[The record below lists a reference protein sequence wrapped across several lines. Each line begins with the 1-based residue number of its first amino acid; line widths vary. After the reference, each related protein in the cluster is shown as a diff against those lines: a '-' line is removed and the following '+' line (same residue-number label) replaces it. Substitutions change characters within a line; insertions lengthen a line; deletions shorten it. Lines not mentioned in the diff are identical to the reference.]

1 MNYFFHSVII
11 ELGVSTIAA
20 VIAFVAIIVHFYIF
34 FKLYEETQL
43 IALFLSILCF
53 IFTLSETIN
62 IIVSLSIQNVKL
74 SLLMYKIEQI
84 AISLTILPWI
94 RYTKNTLK
102 LNDKLHSFLDKAES
116 VAIFLFMVILVIA
129 LIYSQLFVSTTEVT
143 TTLNSSAVNSV
154 KVRGAIGPIY
164 IFRDFI
170 FSVYSVIIICMFLY
184 EIFVNKIYKVNIG
197 TLVLISMISLAF
209 FDDFNGIS
217 TYSKY
222 SSNYLLLP
230 SFSFSRFSLV
240 YMIFNIFSVYGYIV
254 NFIDAVYKRS
264 DTKYYDLES
273 IKAQDAVIINTAMN
287 TSSKLLELREHFNS
301 LVGTLVDK
309 VKNTNLSVNNL
320 KTDISKIIDNTN
332 EFITIENFQVND
344 GNTNIEK
351 IEQLI
356 ETYPNL
362 QVSSEMQKNMLEEY
376 INILQESVKEVYI
389 LQSESVNILK
399 SFEEFQLN
407 IEKERNDIIKILDK
421 TLVFNQLSFQIN
433 KILSFMTNMQDK
445 VKTLSINSSIQA
457 SKSGEWYHNFNV
469 VSKEVSELVVE
480 TGNITQKM
488 QKLLFQIEEIFKN
501 YNYAS
506 NSIKAG
512 TMELMRETSS
522 YHNRLTK
529 FNNSMERQNDYN
541 INIIKS
547 TDKMYN
553 SISDMSTIIVNEEND
568 FMNIKTKIEEF
579 NDYISDISQ
588 NANNQN
594 IEIKNIMKDMN
605 KLLATSEDFEDI
617 TNKLDEE
624 TKKLLEYSDNL
635 KKVINEYSKVI

>member
-1 MNYFFHSVII
+1 MNYIFHSVII

-34 FKLYEETQL
+34 FKLYQESQL
-43 IALFLSILCF
+43 TALSLSILCF
-53 IFTLSETIN
+53 IFTVSETIN
-62 IIVSLSIQNVKL
+62 IIVAISIQNTQL
-74 SLLMYKIEQI
+74 SLLMYRIEQI

-94 RYTKNTLK
+94 RYVKNSLK
-102 LNDKLHSFLDKAES
+102 LNDKLHAILDKAES
-116 VAIFLFMVILVIA
+116 VAIFLSMLILVIA
-129 LIYSQLFVSTTEVT
+129 LIYSQLFVSTTEVID
-143 TTLNSSAVNSV
+143 TLNSSASNSV
-154 KVRGAIGPIY
+154 KIRGEIGPVY
-164 IFRDFI
+164 FFRDFF
-170 FSVYSVIIICMFLY
+170 FSAYSVIIICMLFY

-197 TLVLISMISLAF
+197 TLVLFSIITLAF
-209 FDDFNGIS
+209 FDDFNRI
-217 TYSKY
+217 SKY
-222 SSNYLLLP
+222 SSNYLLFP
-230 SFSFSRFSLV
+230 TFSFSRFSLV
-240 YMIFNIFSVYGYIV
+240 YMIFNIFSVYGYTV
-254 NFIDAVYKRS
+254 NFINTVYKKS
-264 DTKYYDLES
+264 DSKNYDLES
-273 IKAQDAVIINTAMN
+273 IRAQDAIIINTAIN
-287 TSSKLLELREHFNS
+287 TSSKLLELKEHFHS

-320 KTDISKIIDNTN
+320 KGEIAKIIDNTN

-376 INILQESVKEVYI
+376 INILQESVKEVYV
-389 LQSESVNILK
+389 LQSESVHILR
-399 SFEEFQLN
+399 SFEEFQSN
-407 IEKERNDIIKILDK
+407 IEKERNAIIKILDK
-421 TLVFNQLSFQIN
+421 ALIFNQLSFQIN

-469 VSKEVSELVVE
+469 VSKEVADLVAE
-480 TGNITQKM
+480 TGNVTQNM
-488 QKLLFQIEEIFKN
+488 QTLLFQIEEIFKR
-501 YNYAS
+501 YNYSS
-506 NSIKAG
+506 NNIKAG
-512 TMELMRETSS
+512 TMELIRETSS
-522 YHNRLTK
+522 HYNRLIK
-529 FNNSMERQNDYN
+529 FNNTMERQNDYN

-553 SISDMSTIIVNEEND
+553 SISDMSTIIINEEND

-605 KLLATSEDFEDI
+605 KLVATNEDFEDI

-624 TKKLLEYSDNL
+624 SKKLLEYSDNL
-635 KKVINEYSKVI
+635 KKVISEYSKVI

>member
-1 MNYFFHSVII
+1 MNYIFHSVII

-34 FKLYEETQL
+34 FKLFQESQL
-43 IALFLSILCF
+43 TALALSILCF

-62 IIVSLSIQNVKL
+62 IIVAISIQNTQL
-74 SLLMYKIEQI
+74 SLLMYRIEQI
-84 AISLTILPWI
+84 AVSLTILPWI
-94 RYTKNTLK
+94 RYTKNSLK
-102 LNDKLHSFLDKAES
+102 LNDKLHSFLDRAES
-116 VAIFLFMVILVIA
+116 AAIFLSMVILVIA
-129 LIYSQLFVSTTEVT
+129 LIYSQLFVSTTDVI
-143 TTLNSSAVNSV
+143 TTLNSSASNSV
-154 KVRGAIGPIY
+154 KIRGEIGPIY

-170 FSVYSVIIICMFLY
+170 FSVYSVIIICMLLY

-197 TLVLISMISLAF
+197 TLVLFSIITLAF

-217 TYSKY
+217 KY
-222 SSNYLLLP
+222 TSNYLLFP
-230 SFSFSRFSLV
+230 AFSFSRFSLV
-240 YMIFNIFSVYGYIV
+240 YMIFNVFSVYGYTV
-254 NFIDAVYKRS
+254 NFINAVYKKS
-264 DTKYYDLES
+264 DAEKYDLES
-273 IKAQDAVIINTAMN
+273 IKAQDAIIINTAMN
-287 TSSKLLELREHFNS
+287 TSSKLLEMKEHFYS

-309 VKNTNLSVNNL
+309 VKNTSLSVSNL
-320 KTDISKIIDNTN
+320 KTDIAKVIDNTN

-356 ETYPNL
+356 ETYPSL

-376 INILQESVKEVYI
+376 INILQESVKEVYV
-389 LQSESVNILK
+389 LQSESVQILR

-469 VSKEVSELVVE
+469 VSKEVADLVVE
-480 TGNITQKM
+480 TGNITENM
-488 QKLLFQIEEIFKN
+488 QKLLFQIEEIFKK

-512 TMELMRETSS
+512 TMELIRETSS
-522 YHNRLTK
+522 HYNRLIK
-529 FNNSMERQNDYN
+529 FNNTMERQNDYN

-579 NDYISDISQ
+579 NEYISDISQ

-594 IEIKNIMKDMN
+594 IDIKNIMKDMN
-605 KLLATSEDFEDI
+605 KLVATSEDFEDI
-617 TNKLDEE
+617 TNKLDDE

>member
-1 MNYFFHSVII
+1 MNYIFHSVII

-34 FKLYEETQL
+34 FKLYEESQL
-43 IALFLSILCF
+43 ISLSLSILCF

-62 IIVSLSIQNVKL
+62 IIVAISIQNTQL
-74 SLLMYKIEQI
+74 SLMMYKIEQI
-84 AISLTILPWI
+84 AVSLTILPWI
-94 RYTKNTLK
+94 RHTKNTLK
-102 LNDKLHSFLDKAES
+102 LNDKLHTFLDKAES
-116 VAIFLFMVILVIA
+116 VAIFLFMLIFVIA
-129 LIYSQLFVSTTEVT
+129 LIYSQLFVSTTEVID
-143 TTLNSSAVNSV
+143 TLNSSAANSV
-154 KVRGAIGPIY
+154 KIRGAIGPIY
-164 IFRDFI
+164 IFRDFL
-170 FSVYSVIIICMFLY
+170 FSAYSIIIICMFFY
-184 EIFVNKIYKVNIG
+184 EIFVNKVYKVNIG
-197 TLVLISMISLAF
+197 TLVLFSIITLAF

-217 TYSKY
+217 SYSN
-222 SSNYLLLP
+222 SSNYLLFP
-230 SFSFSRFSLV
+230 AFSFSRFSLV
-240 YMIFNIFSVYGYIV
+240 YMIFNVFSVYGYIV
-254 NFIDAVYKRS
+254 NFINTVYRKS
-264 DTKYYDLES
+264 DSKNYDLES
-273 IKAQDAVIINTAMN
+273 IKAQDAIIINTAIN
-287 TSSKLLELREHFNS
+287 TSSKLLEMKEHFYS

-320 KTDISKIIDNTN
+320 KTEIAKIIDNTN

-389 LQSESVNILK
+389 LQSESVNILR
-399 SFEEFQLN
+399 SFEEFQSN

-421 TLVFNQLSFQIN
+421 TLVFNQLSFQIS

-480 TGNITQKM
+480 TGNITQNM
-488 QKLLFQIEEIFKN
+488 QKLLFQIEEIFKK

-506 NSIKAG
+506 NSIKAS
-512 TMELMRETSS
+512 TMELIRETSS
-522 YHNRLTK
+522 YHNRLIK

-541 INIIKS
+541 ISIIKS

-594 IEIKNIMKDMN
+594 IEIKNIMRDMS

-617 TNKLDEE
+617 TNKLDDE

>member
-1 MNYFFHSVII
+1 MNYIFHSVII

-34 FKLYEETQL
+34 FKLYEESQL
-43 IALFLSILCF
+43 ISLSLSILCF

-62 IIVSLSIQNVKL
+62 IIVAISIQNTQL
-74 SLLMYKIEQI
+74 SLMMYKIEQI
-84 AISLTILPWI
+84 AVSLTILPWI
-94 RYTKNTLK
+94 RHTKNTLK
-102 LNDKLHSFLDKAES
+102 LNDKLHTFLDKAES
-116 VAIFLFMVILVIA
+116 VAIFLFMLIFVIA
-129 LIYSQLFVSTTEVT
+129 LIYSQLFVSTTEVID
-143 TTLNSSAVNSV
+143 TLNSSAANSV
-154 KVRGAIGPIY
+154 KIRGAIGPIY
-164 IFRDFI
+164 IFRDFL
-170 FSVYSVIIICMFLY
+170 FSVYSIIIICMFFY
-184 EIFVNKIYKVNIG
+184 EIFVNKVYKVNIG
-197 TLVLISMISLAF
+197 TLVLFSIITLAF

-217 TYSKY
+217 SYSN
-222 SSNYLLLP
+222 SSNYLLFP
-230 SFSFSRFSLV
+230 AFSFSRFSLV
-240 YMIFNIFSVYGYIV
+240 YMIFNVFSVYGYIV
-254 NFIDAVYKRS
+254 NFINTVYRKS
-264 DTKYYDLES
+264 DSKNYDLES
-273 IKAQDAVIINTAMN
+273 IRAQDAIIINTAIN
-287 TSSKLLELREHFNS
+287 TSSKLLEMKEHFYS

-320 KTDISKIIDNTN
+320 KTEIAKIIDNTN

-389 LQSESVNILK
+389 LQSESVNILR
-399 SFEEFQLN
+399 SFEEFQSN

-421 TLVFNQLSFQIN
+421 TLVFNQLSFQIS

-480 TGNITQKM
+480 TGNITQNM
-488 QKLLFQIEEIFKN
+488 QKLLFQIEEIFKK

-506 NSIKAG
+506 NSIKAS
-512 TMELMRETSS
+512 TMELIRETSS
-522 YHNRLTK
+522 YHNRLIK

-541 INIIKS
+541 ISIIKS

-594 IEIKNIMKDMN
+594 IEIKNIMRDMS

-617 TNKLDEE
+617 TNKLDDE

>member
-1 MNYFFHSVII
+1 MNYIFHSVII
-11 ELGVSTIAA
+11 ELGVSTTAA

-34 FKLYEETQL
+34 FKLYQETQL
-43 IALFLSILCF
+43 TALFLSILCF
-53 IFTLSETIN
+53 VFTAAETIN
-62 IIVSLSIQNVKL
+62 IIVSLSIQDTQL
-74 SLLMYKIEQI
+74 SLTMYKIEQM
-84 AISLTILPWI
+84 AVSLTILPWI
-94 RYTKNTLK
+94 RYAKTTLK
-102 LNDKLHSFLDKAES
+102 LNDRLHYFLDKAES
-116 VAIFLFMVILVIA
+116 VAIFLFILIFVIA
-129 LIYSQLFVSTTEVT
+129 LIYSQLFVSTTEVLS
-143 TTLNSSAVNSV
+143 TLNNSAVNSV
-154 KVRGAIGPIY
+154 KVRGATGPIY
-164 IFRDFI
+164 VFRDFL
-170 FSVYSVIIICMFLY
+170 FSIYSIMIICMLFY
-184 EIFVNKIYKVNIG
+184 EIFVNKIYKVTIG
-197 TLVLISMISLAF
+197 TLVLFTMITLAF

-217 TYSKY
+217 SYSDY
-222 SSNYLLLP
+222 YSNYLLLP
-230 SFSFSRFSLV
+230 AFSFSRFSLV
-240 YMIFNIFSVYGYIV
+240 YMIFNIFFVYGYII
-254 NFIDAVYKRS
+254 NFINTVYRRS

-273 IKAQDAVIINTAMN
+273 IKAQDTVIINTAIN
-287 TSSKLLELREHFNS
+287 TSSRLLELKENFHS
-301 LVGTLVDK
+301 LISVLVEK

-320 KTDISKIIDNTN
+320 KTEIAKVIDNTN

-376 INILQESVKEVYI
+376 INVLQESVKEVYI
-389 LQSESVNILK
+389 LQSESVNILR
-399 SFEEFQLN
+399 SFEEFQSN
-407 IEKERNDIIKILDK
+407 IEKERNNIIKILDK
-421 TLVFNQLSFQIN
+421 TLIFNQLSFQIN

-480 TGNITQKM
+480 TGNITQNM
-488 QKLLFQIEEIFKN
+488 QELLFQIEEIFKR

-512 TMELMRETSS
+512 TMELLREISS
-522 YHNRLTK
+522 NYNRLVK
-529 FNNSMERQNDYN
+529 FNNTMERQNDYN

-553 SISDMSTIIVNEEND
+553 SISDMSAIIVNEEND

-579 NDYISDISQ
+579 NDYISDISHK
-588 NANNQN
+588 ANNQN
-594 IEIKNIMKDMN
+594 VDIKNIMRDMS

-617 TNKLDEE
+617 TNKLDDE

-635 KKVINEYSKVI
+635 KNVINEYSKII

>member
-1 MNYFFHSVII
+1 MNYIFHSVII

-34 FKLYEETQL
+34 FKLYQESQL
-43 IALFLSILCF
+43 TALSLSILCF
-53 IFTLSETIN
+53 IFTVSETIN
-62 IIVSLSIQNVKL
+62 IIVAISIQNTQL
-74 SLLMYKIEQI
+74 SLLMYRIEQI

-94 RYTKNTLK
+94 RYVKTTLK
-102 LNDKLHSFLDKAES
+102 LNDKLHTFLDRAES

-129 LIYSQLFVSTTEVT
+129 LIYSQLFVSTTEVI
-143 TTLNSSAVNSV
+143 TTLNSSAANSV
-154 KVRGAIGPIY
+154 KIRGAIGPIY

-170 FSVYSVIIICMFLY
+170 FSVYSVIIICMLFY
-184 EIFVNKIYKVNIG
+184 EIFVNKIYQVNIG
-197 TLVLISMISLAF
+197 TLVLFSIITLAF
-209 FDDFNGIS
+209 FDDFNRI
-217 TYSKY
+217 SKY
-222 SSNYLLLP
+222 SSNYLLFP
-230 SFSFSRFSLV
+230 TFSFSRFSLI
-240 YMIFNIFSVYGYIV
+240 YMIFNIFSVYGYTV
-254 NFIDAVYKRS
+254 NFINTVYKKS
-264 DTKYYDLES
+264 DSKDYDLES
-273 IKAQDAVIINTAMN
+273 IKAQDAIIINTAIN
-287 TSSKLLELREHFNS
+287 TSSKLLELKEHFHS

-320 KTDISKIIDNTN
+320 KTEIAKIIDNTN

-376 INILQESVKEVYI
+376 INILQESVKEVYV
-389 LQSESVNILK
+389 LQSESVHILR
-399 SFEEFQLN
+399 SFEEFQSN
-407 IEKERNDIIKILDK
+407 IEKERNAIIKILDK
-421 TLVFNQLSFQIN
+421 ALIFNQLSFQIN

-469 VSKEVSELVVE
+469 VSKEVADLVAE
-480 TGNITQKM
+480 TGNVTQNM
-488 QKLLFQIEEIFKN
+488 QTLLFQIEEIFKR
-501 YNYAS
+501 YNYSS
-506 NSIKAG
+506 NNIKAG
-512 TMELMRETSS
+512 TMELIRETSS
-522 YHNRLTK
+522 HYNRLIK
-529 FNNSMERQNDYN
+529 FNNTMERQNDYN

-553 SISDMSTIIVNEEND
+553 SISDMSTIIINEEND

-605 KLLATSEDFEDI
+605 KLVATNEDFEDI

-624 TKKLLEYSDNL
+624 SKKLLEYSDNL
-635 KKVINEYSKVI
+635 KKVISEYSKVI

>member
-1 MNYFFHSVII
+1 MNYIFHSVII

-20 VIAFVAIIVHFYIF
+20 AIALVAIIVHFYIF
-34 FKLYEETQL
+34 FKLYGETQL

-62 IIVSLSIQNVKL
+62 IIVSLSIQDVKL

-94 RYTKNTLK
+94 RYVKTTLK
-102 LNDKLHSFLDKAES
+102 LNDKLHSFLDRAES

-129 LIYSQLFVSTTEVT
+129 LIYSQLFVSTTEVI
-143 TTLNSSAVNSV
+143 TTLNSSAANSV
-154 KVRGAIGPIY
+154 KIRGAIGPIY

-170 FSVYSVIIICMFLY
+170 FSVYSVIIICMLFY
-184 EIFVNKIYKVNIG
+184 EIFVNKIYQVNIG
-197 TLVLISMISLAF
+197 VLVLVSLISLAF

-222 SSNYLLLP
+222 SSNYLLFP
-230 SFSFSRFSLV
+230 AFSFSRFSLV
-240 YMIFNIFSVYGYIV
+240 YMIFNIFSVYGYTV
-254 NFIDAVYKRS
+254 NFINTVYKKS
-264 DTKYYDLES
+264 DSKDYDLES
-273 IKAQDAVIINTAMN
+273 IKAQDAIIINTAIN
-287 TSSKLLELREHFNS
+287 TLSKLLEFKEHFHS

-320 KTDISKIIDNTN
+320 KGEIAKVIDNTN

-362 QVSSEMQKNMLEEY
+362 QVSSEIQKNMLEEY
-376 INILQESVKEVYI
+376 INILQESVKEVYV
-389 LQSESVNILK
+389 LQSESVHILR
-399 SFEEFQLN
+399 SFEEFQSN
-407 IEKERNDIIKILDK
+407 IEKERNAIIKILDK
-421 TLVFNQLSFQIN
+421 ALIFNQLSFQIN

-480 TGNITQKM
+480 TGNITQNM
-488 QKLLFQIEEIFKN
+488 QKLLFQIEEIFKR

-512 TMELMRETSS
+512 IMELIRETSS
-522 YHNRLTK
+522 HYNRLIK
-529 FNNSMERQNDYN
+529 FNNTMERQNDYN

-547 TDKMYN
+547 TDKIYN

-605 KLLATSEDFEDI
+605 KLVATNEDFEDI

-624 TKKLLEYSDNL
+624 SKKLLEYSDNL
-635 KKVINEYSKVI
+635 KKVISEYSKVI

>member
-143 TTLNSSAVNSV
+143 ATLNSSAVNSV

-254 NFIDAVYKRS
+254 NFIDTVYKRS

-309 VKNTNLSVNNL
+309 VKNT
-320 KTDISKIIDNTN
+320 K
-332 EFITIENFQVND
+332 
-344 GNTNIEK
+344 
-351 IEQLI
+351 LI

>member
-1 MNYFFHSVII
+1 MNYIFHSVII

-34 FKLYEETQL
+34 FKLYEESQL
-43 IALFLSILCF
+43 ISLSLSILCF

-62 IIVSLSIQNVKL
+62 IIVAISIQNTQL
-74 SLLMYKIEQI
+74 SLMMYKIEQI
-84 AISLTILPWI
+84 AVSLTILPWI
-94 RYTKNTLK
+94 RHTKNTLK
-102 LNDKLHSFLDKAES
+102 LNDKLHTFLDKAES
-116 VAIFLFMVILVIA
+116 VAIFLFMLIFVIA
-129 LIYSQLFVSTTEVT
+129 LIYSQLFVSTTEVID
-143 TTLNSSAVNSV
+143 TLNSSAANSV
-154 KVRGAIGPIY
+154 KIRGAIGPIY
-164 IFRDFI
+164 IFRDFL
-170 FSVYSVIIICMFLY
+170 FSVYSIIIICMFFY
-184 EIFVNKIYKVNIG
+184 EIFVNKVYKVNIG
-197 TLVLISMISLAF
+197 TLVLFSIITLAF

-217 TYSKY
+217 SYSN
-222 SSNYLLLP
+222 SSNYLLFP
-230 SFSFSRFSLV
+230 AFSFSRFSLV
-240 YMIFNIFSVYGYIV
+240 YIIFNVFSVYGYIV
-254 NFIDAVYKRS
+254 NFINTVYRKS
-264 DTKYYDLES
+264 DSKNYDLES
-273 IKAQDAVIINTAMN
+273 IRAQDAIIINTAIN
-287 TSSKLLELREHFNS
+287 TSSKLLEMKEHFYS

-320 KTDISKIIDNTN
+320 KTEIAKIIDNTN

-389 LQSESVNILK
+389 LQSESVNILR
-399 SFEEFQLN
+399 SFEEFQSN

-421 TLVFNQLSFQIN
+421 TLVFNQLSFQIS

-480 TGNITQKM
+480 TGNITQNM
-488 QKLLFQIEEIFKN
+488 QKLLFQIEEIFKK

-506 NSIKAG
+506 NSIKAS
-512 TMELMRETSS
+512 TMELIRETSS
-522 YHNRLTK
+522 YHNRLIK

-541 INIIKS
+541 ISIIKS

-594 IEIKNIMKDMN
+594 IEIKNIMRDMS

-617 TNKLDEE
+617 TNKLDDE

>member
-1 MNYFFHSVII
+1 
-11 ELGVSTIAA
+11 
-20 VIAFVAIIVHFYIF
+20 
-34 FKLYEETQL
+34 
-43 IALFLSILCF
+43 
-53 IFTLSETIN
+53 
-62 IIVSLSIQNVKL
+62 
-74 SLLMYKIEQI
+74 
-84 AISLTILPWI
+84 
-94 RYTKNTLK
+94 
-102 LNDKLHSFLDKAES
+102 
-116 VAIFLFMVILVIA
+116 
-129 LIYSQLFVSTTEVT
+129 
-143 TTLNSSAVNSV
+143 
-154 KVRGAIGPIY
+154 
-164 IFRDFI
+164 
-170 FSVYSVIIICMFLY
+170 
-184 EIFVNKIYKVNIG
+184 
-197 TLVLISMISLAF
+197 
-209 FDDFNGIS
+209 
-217 TYSKY
+217 
-222 SSNYLLLP
+222 
-230 SFSFSRFSLV
+230 
-240 YMIFNIFSVYGYIV
+240 
-254 NFIDAVYKRS
+254 
-264 DTKYYDLES
+264 
-273 IKAQDAVIINTAMN
+273 IINTAIN
-287 TSSKLLELREHFNS
+287 TSSKLLELKEHFHS

-320 KTDISKIIDNTN
+320 KTDIAKVIDNTN

-389 LQSESVNILK
+389 LQSESVNILR
-399 SFEEFQLN
+399 SFEEFQSN

-480 TGNITQKM
+480 TGNITQNM

-522 YHNRLTK
+522 YYNRLIK

-553 SISDMSTIIVNEEND
+553 SISDMSAIIVNEEND

-594 IEIKNIMKDMN
+594 IDIKNIMRDMN

-617 TNKLDEE
+617 TNKLDDE

>member
-1 MNYFFHSVII
+1 MNYIFYSVII
-11 ELGVSTIAA
+11 ELGVSTTAA

-34 FKLYEETQL
+34 FKLYQETQL
-43 IALFLSILCF
+43 TALFLSILCF
-53 IFTLSETIN
+53 IFTAAETIN
-62 IIVSLSIQNVKL
+62 IIVSLSIQDTQF
-74 SLLMYKIEQI
+74 SLTMYKIEQI
-84 AISLTILPWI
+84 AVSLTILPWI
-94 RYTKNTLK
+94 RYVKTTLK
-102 LNDKLHSFLDKAES
+102 LNDKLHSFLDRAES

-129 LIYSQLFVSTTEVT
+129 LIYSQLFVSTTEVI
-143 TTLNSSAVNSV
+143 TTLNSSASNSV
-154 KVRGAIGPIY
+154 KIRGAIGPIY

-170 FSVYSVIIICMFLY
+170 FSVYSVIIICMLFY
-184 EIFVNKIYKVNIG
+184 EIFANKIYQVNIG
-197 TLVLISMISLAF
+197 ILVLVSLISLAF

-217 TYSKY
+217 MYSN
-222 SSNYLLLP
+222 NYLLFP
-230 SFSFSRFSLV
+230 EFSFSRFSLV
-240 YMIFNIFSVYGYIV
+240 YMIFNIFSVYGYTV
-254 NFIDAVYKRS
+254 NFINTVYKKS
-264 DTKYYDLES
+264 DSKDYDLES
-273 IKAQDAVIINTAMN
+273 VKAQDTVIINTAIN
-287 TSSKLLELREHFNS
+287 TSSKLLELKEHFYS

-320 KTDISKIIDNTN
+320 KGEIAKVIDNTN

-376 INILQESVKEVYI
+376 INILQESVKEVYV
-389 LQSESVNILK
+389 LQSESVHILR
-399 SFEEFQLN
+399 SFEEFQSN
-407 IEKERNDIIKILDK
+407 IEKERNAIIKILDK
-421 TLVFNQLSFQIN
+421 ALIFNQLSFQIN

-469 VSKEVSELVVE
+469 VSKEVADLVAE
-480 TGNITQKM
+480 TGNVTQNM
-488 QKLLFQIEEIFKN
+488 QTLLFQIEEIFKR
-501 YNYAS
+501 YNYSS

-512 TMELMRETSS
+512 IMELIRETSS
-522 YHNRLTK
+522 HYNRLIK
-529 FNNSMERQNDYN
+529 FNNTMERQNDYN

-547 TDKMYN
+547 TDKIYN

-594 IEIKNIMKDMN
+594 TEIKNIMKDMN
-605 KLLATSEDFEDI
+605 KLVATSEDFEDI

-635 KKVINEYSKVI
+635 KKVISEYSKVI

>member
-1 MNYFFHSVII
+1 MNYIFHSVII

-34 FKLYEETQL
+34 FKLYEESQL
-43 IALFLSILCF
+43 ISLSLSILCF

-62 IIVSLSIQNVKL
+62 IIVAISIQNTQL
-74 SLLMYKIEQI
+74 SLMMYKIEQI
-84 AISLTILPWI
+84 AVSLTILPWI
-94 RYTKNTLK
+94 RHTKNTLK
-102 LNDKLHSFLDKAES
+102 LNDKLHTFLDKAES
-116 VAIFLFMVILVIA
+116 VAIFLFMLIFVIA
-129 LIYSQLFVSTTEVT
+129 LIYSQLFVSTTEVID
-143 TTLNSSAVNSV
+143 TLNSSAANSV
-154 KVRGAIGPIY
+154 KIRGAIGPIY
-164 IFRDFI
+164 IFRDFL
-170 FSVYSVIIICMFLY
+170 FSVYSIIIICMFFY
-184 EIFVNKIYKVNIG
+184 EIFVNKVYKVNIG
-197 TLVLISMISLAF
+197 TLVLFSIITLAF

-217 TYSKY
+217 SYSN
-222 SSNYLLLP
+222 SSNYLLFP
-230 SFSFSRFSLV
+230 AFSFSRFSLV
-240 YMIFNIFSVYGYIV
+240 YMIFNVFSVYGYIV
-254 NFIDAVYKRS
+254 NFINTVYRKS
-264 DTKYYDLES
+264 DSKNYDLES
-273 IKAQDAVIINTAMN
+273 IRAQDAIIINTAIN
-287 TSSKLLELREHFNS
+287 TSSKLLEMKEHFYS

-320 KTDISKIIDNTN
+320 KTEIAKIIDNTN

-389 LQSESVNILK
+389 LQSESVNILR
-399 SFEEFQLN
+399 SFEEFQSN

-421 TLVFNQLSFQIN
+421 TLVFNQLSFQIS

-480 TGNITQKM
+480 TGNITQNM
-488 QKLLFQIEEIFKN
+488 QKLLFQIEDIFKK

-506 NSIKAG
+506 NSIKAS
-512 TMELMRETSS
+512 TMELIRETSS
-522 YHNRLTK
+522 YHNRLIK

-541 INIIKS
+541 ISIIKS

-594 IEIKNIMKDMN
+594 IEIKNIMRDMS

-617 TNKLDEE
+617 TNKLDDE